1 MHTAYQ
7 AAARRRPGA
16 RDQVW
21 AVLRD
26 DWPWQPR
33 GRLGAALAPAPAVES
48 PPAVPTP
55 AGIAASTRPSPVVAD
70 VGGRPRPAA
79 RRRPASEAWP
89 VEARPP
95 VRAPRSPPPSPP
107 VRTRSRTLSDGA
119 AGAARDHQQGPAGRG
134 RLASARPAPAFTATG
149 DRGGLHQNGDA
160 AGPPP

>member
-21 AVLRD
+21 AGSDAVGNPAD
-26 DWPWQPR
+26 V
-33 GRLGAALAPAPAVES
+33 LGAALAPAPAVES

-55 AGIAASTRPSPVVAD
+55 AGIAASTRPSPVAD

-107 VRTRSRTLSDGA
+107 VRARSRTLSDEA
-119 AGAARDHQQGPAGRG
+119 AGARA
-134 RLASARPAPAFTATG
+134 ATINKVPPG
-149 DRGGLHQNGDA
+149 A
-160 AGPPP
+160 AVSPPRATKPPSPPSV